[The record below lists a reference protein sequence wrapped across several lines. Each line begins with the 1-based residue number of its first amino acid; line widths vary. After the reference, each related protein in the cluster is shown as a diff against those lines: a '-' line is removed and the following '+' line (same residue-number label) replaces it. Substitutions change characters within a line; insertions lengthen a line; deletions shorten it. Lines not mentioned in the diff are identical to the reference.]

1 MSNIIEKLKQ
11 TTIFEKLDNKQI
23 DYLISISYIKT
34 FKKDNIIFYKGDSSN
49 YMYLLLDGSVNIY
62 KHNIRGNEVIL
73 KRVDDI
79 SLIAELA
86 NLEELPYPSNCIT
99 KEDSKVLVIDYK
111 KFKDYF
117 LSNPDFLFLF
127 VKSLTQKLIKLEQIL
142 SRHIALNANA
152 KVAKYIY
159 ENEEKFNEYSKVNIA
174 KILNITPETLS
185 RIIKRFK
192 NEGVLV
198 VNNGN
203 LSIGSFIKIREYFI
217 D

>member
-1 MSNIIEKLKQ
+1 MNNIIEKLKKA
-11 TTIFEKLDNKQI
+11 TIFQNLDDKQLN
-23 DYLISISYIKT
+23 YLISISYIKSY
-34 FKKDNIIFYKGDSSN
+34 KKDNIIFYKGDTPN
-49 YMYLLLDGSVNIY
+49 YMYLLLDGSINIY

-73 KRVDDI
+73 KSINNI

-86 NLEELPYPSNCIT
+86 NLEEVPYPSNCIT
-99 KEDSKVLVIDYK
+99 KEDSKILVIDYK

-117 LSNPDFLFLF
+117 LSNPEFLFLF
-127 VKSLTQKLIKLEQIL
+127 VKSLTQQLMKLEEIL

-159 ENEEKFNEYSKVNIA
+159 ENEEKFNKYSKVNIA

-185 RIIKRFK
+185 RIIKKFK

-198 VNNGN
+198 VNNGKLTIN
-203 LSIGSFIKIREYFI
+203 SFIKIREYFI

>member
-1 MSNIIEKLKQ
+1 MNNVIEKLKK
-11 TTIFEKLDNKQI
+11 TTIFEKLDDKQL

-34 FKKDNIIFYKGDSSN
+34 FKKNNIVFYKGDSSK
-49 YMYLLLDGSVNIY
+49 YMYLLLDGCVNIY

-73 KRVDDI
+73 KSVDKT

-99 KEDSKVLVIDYK
+99 KEDSTILVIDYK

-117 LSNPDFLFLF
+117 LSNPEFLFLF

-159 ENEEKFNEYSKVNIA
+159 ENEKKFNEYSKVNIA

-185 RIIKRFK
+185 RIIKKFK

-198 VNNGN
+198 LDNGN
-203 LSIGSFIKIREYFI
+203 LSIGSIIKIREYFI

>member
-1 MSNIIEKLKQ
+1 MNIIEKLKE
-11 TTIFEKLDNKQI
+11 TTIFEKLNKIQL
-23 DYLISISYIKT
+23 DYLISISHIKT
-34 FKKDNIIFYKGDSSN
+34 LKKDNILFYKGDSSN
-49 YMYLLLDGSVNIY
+49 YMYLLLEGSVDIY

-73 KRVDDI
+73 KKVDNI

-86 NLEELPYPSNCIT
+86 NLEELPYPSNCIA
-99 KEDSKVLVIDYK
+99 KEESKILVVDYK

-117 LSNPDFLFLF
+117 LTNPEFLFLF

-142 SRHIALNANA
+142 TRHIALNANA

-159 ENEEKFNEYSKVNIA
+159 ENEQKFNEYSKVNIA

-185 RIIKRFK
+185 RIIKKFK
-192 NEGVLV
+192 NEGVLLLHDGKLTI
-198 VNNGN
+198 N
-203 LSIGSFIKIREYFI
+203 SFIKIREYFV

>member
-1 MSNIIEKLKQ
+1 MNDIIEKLKQ
-11 TTIFEKLDNKQI
+11 TTIFEDLDNKQL
-23 DYLISISYIKT
+23 DYLISISHLKT
-34 FKKDNIIFYKGDSSN
+34 FKKDNILFYKGDTPN
-49 YMYLLLDGSVNIY
+49 YMYLLLDGSINIY

-73 KRVDDI
+73 KKVNKT

-86 NLEELPYPSNCIT
+86 NLEELPSPSNCIT
-99 KEDSKVLVIDYK
+99 KEDSRILVIDYK

-117 LSNPDFLFLF
+117 LTNPEFLFLF
-127 VKSLTQKLIKLEQIL
+127 VKSLTQKLIKFEEIL

-159 ENEEKFNEYSKVNIA
+159 ENEKKFNEYSKVNIA

-185 RIIKRFK
+185 RIIKKFK

-198 VNNGN
+198 VHNGN
-203 LSIGSFIKIREYFI
+203 LTINSFIKIREYFI

>member
-1 MSNIIEKLKQ
+1 MNNVIEKLKK
-11 TTIFEKLDNKQI
+11 TTIFEKLDDKQL

-34 FKKDNIIFYKGDSSN
+34 FKKNNIVFYKGDSSK
-49 YMYLLLDGSVNIY
+49 YMYLLLDGCVNIY

-73 KRVDDI
+73 KSVDKV

-99 KEDSKVLVIDYK
+99 KVDSTLLVIDYN

-117 LSNPDFLFLF
+117 LSNPEFLFLF

-159 ENEEKFNEYSKVNIA
+159 ENEKKFNEYSKVNIA

-185 RIIKRFK
+185 RIIKKFK

-198 VNNGN
+198 LNDGN
-203 LSIGSFIKIREYFI
+203 LSIGSYIKIREYFI